1 MSLEDFQLLD
11 NEPFDNSIIKR
22 DFTKIYHQQ
31 GAQLNQSD
39 QNIEFIFGENNNY
52 HQIGNGYLEFNI
64 TVRKHDTTNFHVEDP
79 IRLVNNGYAFC
90 FKEARLSTNIGS
102 DIEHNKFCGQVSTI
116 MKVLSNKDDDLLSQ
130 FGNINENDIPL
141 LERLTELP
149 TQIRDTPHQKMLIDN
164 HLDAN
169 RGKIK
174 GYLYL
179 EDIFGFCKTFK
190 KVTKNLG
197 FHIMFKTAN
206 LQDIIYTS
214 MGDDID
220 VNINNLYLY
229 VPNLIPSVETQ
240 LMFNEAT
247 QSNYKI
253 SFDEWYTERR
263 IISDLLVQH
272 DIGSAQNVIQPKYL
286 ICAHQTNLRTAT
298 PDKKINIAIFD
309 NMDLRKYYV
318 EIDGLRYPRDNVL
331 INYDENDYI
340 QEYKDLKLFYRE
352 YIGEPILNP
361 FISYFDM
368 KTKYPIEIIDLR
380 HQSEHIT
387 PKKIQLFHEY
397 GTDPDSARLFLI
409 LIRRREIELISDGNK
424 LIEIKV
430 I

>member
-1 MSLEDFQLLD
+1 
-11 NEPFDNSIIKR
+11 
-22 DFTKIYHQQ
+22 
-31 GAQLNQSD
+31 
-39 QNIEFIFGENNNY
+39 
-52 HQIGNGYLEFNI
+52 
-64 TVRKHDTTNFHVEDP
+64 
-79 IRLVNNGYAFC
+79 
-90 FKEARLSTNIGS
+90 
-102 DIEHNKFCGQVSTI
+102 
-116 MKVLSNKDDDLLSQ
+116 MKVMSNKDGDLLSQ
-130 FGNINENDIPL
+130 FGNINENDIPM
-141 LERLTELP
+141 LERLADLP
-149 TQIRDTPHQKMLIDN
+149 PQIRSTPHQKMLIDN

-169 RGKIK
+169 KGKIK

-206 LQDIIYTS
+206 LQDNIYTS
-214 MGDDID
+214 MADDID
-220 VNINNLYLY
+220 VTINSLYLF
-229 VPNLIPSVETQ
+229 VTNLIPSVETQ

-247 QSNYKI
+247 QNNYKI

-263 IISDLLVQH
+263 IISDILVQH
-272 DIGSAQNVIQPKYL
+272 DIGSAQNGIQPKYL
-286 ICAHQTNLRTAT
+286 ICAHQTNLRTTT

-331 INYDENDYI
+331 INYEENDYI

-352 YIGEPILNP
+352 DIGEPKLNP
-361 FISYFDM
+361 FISYLDM

-380 HQSEHIT
+380 HQSDHIT
-387 PKKIQLFHEY
+387 AKKIQLFHEY
-397 GTDPDSARLFLI
+397 GTNLDNARLFLI

-424 LIEIKV
+424 LIEVKV

>member
-1 MSLEDFQLLD
+1 MSLEDFRLLD
-11 NEPFDNSIIKR
+11 NEPFVNSIIKR

-64 TVRKHDTTNFHVEDP
+64 TVRKNDTTNFHIEDP

-90 FKEARLSTNIGS
+90 FKEARLSTTLGS
-102 DIEHNKFCGQVSTI
+102 DIEHNKFCGQTSTI
-116 MKVLSNKDDDLLSQ
+116 MKVVSNKDEDLLSQ
-130 FGNINENDIPL
+130 FGNIKENDIPL
-141 LERLTELP
+141 LERLADLP
-149 TQIRDTPHQKMLIDN
+149 PQIRSTPHQKMLIDN

-169 RGKIK
+169 KGKIK

-197 FHIMFKTAN
+197 FHLMFKTAN
-206 LQDIIYTS
+206 LQDIIYSS
-214 MGDDID
+214 MEDE
-220 VNINNLYLY
+220 INVTINSLYLY
-229 VPNLIPSVETQ
+229 IPNLIPSVETQ

-247 QSNYKI
+247 QNNYKI

-263 IISDLLVQH
+263 KISDLLIQH

-298 PDKKINIAIFD
+298 SDKKINIAIFD
-309 NMDLRKYYV
+309 NMDIRKYYV
-318 EIDGLRYPRDNVL
+318 EIDGQGYPRDGVL
-331 INYDENDYI
+331 INYEENDYI
-340 QEYKDLKLFYRE
+340 QQYKDLKLFWKE

-361 FISYFDM
+361 FISYTDM

-380 HQSEHIT
+380 HQSDHIT

-397 GTDPDSARLFLI
+397 GTDPDNGRLFLI

-424 LIEIKV
+424 LIEVKV

>member
-141 LERLTELP
+141 LERLTYLP

-220 VNINNLYLY
+220 VTINNLYLY

-340 QEYKDLKLFYRE
+340 QDYKDLKLFYRE

-387 PKKIQLFHEY
+387 PKKFNYFMNMVQ
-397 GTDPDSARLFLI
+397 I
-409 LIRRREIELISDGNK
+409 LIALDCF
-424 LIEIKV
+424 
-430 I
+430 